1 MTDDFGDE
9 SGVLVSEGKPRA
21 MPSERLQKP
30 KPPDRRRQ
38 LLPIAAAVAAVAL
51 AGTGVYACV
60 ERGRRSDASASAT
73 KLRDENKALTDAL
86 ELLRASSGDLGGQLK
101 GCKDELTTQVSTF
114 QEVDKRRTV
123 LETDLT
129 ACKSNVKDL
138 RTLSREQQE
147 LLAEFKGLT
156 AKFQRMIDSGKLDV
170 AFRRG
175 NMVVKLPASILFPSG
190 SADLSEG
197 GRAAIGEVAAILKQM
212 TGRRF
217 TVAGHTDNIPVG
229 NGPFKDNWEL
239 SALRAVKVTSL
250 LINKGVPAPNLV
262 AAGYG
267 EHDPIASNATGS
279 GRQKN
284 RRIEIILE
292 PNLKQVPAKALLQK
306 PAPTA
311 KGKAKP
317 PAKPKPKSGP

>member
-1 MTDDFGDE
+1 MRDDFQDDSARLAPQRKRG
-9 SGVLVSEGKPRA
+9 GVAGPV
-21 MPSERLQKP
+21 
-30 KPPDRRRQ
+30 
-38 LLPIAAAVAAVAL
+38 VAL
-51 AGTGVYACV
+51 LAVLMALGAGYYAWHLRN
-60 ERGRRSDASASAT
+60 EEQGSRATLAKLTSD
-73 KLRDENKALTDAL
+73 NKSLSDAL
-86 ELLRASSGDLGGQLK
+86 ELLRASSGDLGGKLTT
-101 GCKDELTTQVSTF
+101 CKEELTTQTSSA
-114 QEVDKRRTV
+114 EEADKRRTTV
-123 LETDLT
+123 ETELA
-129 ACKSNVKDL
+129 ACQLSVKDL
-138 RTLSREQQE
+138 KAESREQKA

-156 AKFQRMIDSGKLDV
+156 GKFQRMIDSGKLDV